1 MARRLALL
9 VGMLSLVAV
18 ACTRTTVT
26 MPEGARAQQ
35 GMVVTGVGRVEARSD
50 TLVASLGVFTT
61 RNRPDDALEAM
72 SKSARAMVAALK
84 RAGVD
89 ADDIR
94 TAGLN
99 VRPNFD
105 RNRRVTG
112 FSAGETFRV
121 RVRDLDEAGSIVG
134 AAVRAA
140 REDARVS
147 GMSLEVADPE
157 QALQDARTKAILDA
171 RRRAEE
177 LARGARIRLGAPI
190 AVEEVSAERPRP
202 LSLQLSSSFSGV
214 GGAPFP
220 AGAPAPGGGA
230 AGGSAATALAG
241 LAPQI
246 EAGVQEVVV
255 RVSVR
260 FAINGSR

>member
-1 MARRLALL
+1 MARWSAIL
-9 VGMLSLVAV
+9 VGSLSLFAV
-18 ACTRTTVT
+18 ACTRTTVS
-26 MPEGARAQQ
+26 MPDGGRTQQ
-35 GMVVTGVGRVEARSD
+35 GMVVTGVGRVEARPD

-61 RNRPDDALEAM
+61 RDRPDDALEAM

-89 ADDIR
+89 AEDIR

-112 FSAGETFRV
+112 FSAGENFRV
-121 RVRDLDEAGSIVG
+121 RIHDLEKAGSIVG
-134 AAVRAA
+134 AAVKAA
-140 REDARVS
+140 RQDARVS

-157 QALQDARTKAILDA
+157 DALQDARTKAILDA

-202 LSLQLSSSFSGV
+202 LSLQLSSSFGGV
-214 GGAPFP
+214 EGVPL
-220 AGAPAPGGGA
+220 PGGGVGTRPGGVS
-230 AGGSAATALAG
+230 AGAATALAG
-241 LAPQI
+241 IAPQI

-260 FAINGSR
+260 FAINA